1 VTEAHELAV
10 QMEQAY
16 ERGDQHSARQC
27 AQELVAAQAEPE
39 LLAAGL
45 AMLRRTEPDAFLMVV
60 GALGLGV
67 MVWLVYAYVL

>member
-1 VTEAHELAV
+1 MTEAHELAV

-16 ERGDQHSARQC
+16 ERGDQHTARQR
-27 AQELVAAQAEPE
+27 ARELVAAQVEPA
-39 LLAAGL
+39 LLGAAR
-45 AMLRRTEPDAFLMVV
+45 AMLRRTDPDAFLMIV